1 MCFLSI
7 FRGRGKP
14 QFSWLCNQQSC
25 INWPLMYNL
34 QASRIKLLISSA
46 CSPMFMAVTQLPGS
60 TGAGEPSF
68 STIFFMLETV
78 SSEFHWFSQCSRWLK
93 ASLHIVSYPCHCR
106 DSHRTT
112 FLEKA
117 LLENLRLNKL
127 KYNNIWYDMLKLYI
141 NSLLR
146 KLHFDSA
153 FFFAH
158 HKDACNTE
166 VHKLI
171 YMV

>member
-106 DSHRTT
+106 DSHRT

-117 LLENLRLNKL
+117 LLENGFSFETSFLGKKLNS
-127 KYNNIWYDMLKLYI
+127 I
-141 NSLLR
+141 NWIPKMSSPHPKVLLWHGFHR
-146 KLHFDSA
+146 
-153 FFFAH
+153 
-158 HKDACNTE
+158 T
-166 VHKLI
+166 V
-171 YMV
+171 